1 MAKYGEV
8 TLSFA
13 RRSLDLKKD
22 EVILVWYSFELCS
35 CGSES
40 APVLVIVVLRQASAL
55 FSRLKV
61 EIYCRNGGLRA
72 WSLLCD
78 MKRTLRLHRS
88 KGIWIYYDATT
99 C

>member
-1 MAKYGEV
+1 MAKNGEV
-8 TLSFA
+8 ALSFA
-13 RRSLDLKKD
+13 LDLKKD

-40 APVLVIVVLRQASAL
+40 APVLVIVVLRQGSAL
-55 FSRLKV
+55 FSRLNV
-61 EIYCRNGGLRA
+61 DIYCRNGGLR
-72 WSLLCD
+72 LLQVKRD

-88 KGIWIYYDATT
+88 KGDWIYHDATT